1 MRTILVTGGCG
12 FIGSHTCLVLLE
24 KGYRIIIV
32 DSLINSSE
40 EIINAI
46 KSNVKVPSFTEDNL
60 IFRRGDIRDKL
71 FLENVFKEERR
82 RNMPIN
88 LVIHFAA
95 LKAVNESVQNPIEYW
110 NNNVLGTI
118 NLIEVMSK
126 NDCFKF
132 VFSSSA
138 TIYKPMLNKQI
149 CEDSEIGPINPYGNT
164 KLAIEKFLSDLFRS
178 NSNKWKIVSLRYFN
192 PVGAHN
198 SGNLGENPKGIPNNL
213 FPILLKVALKKQDYL
228 RVFGNDWPTKDGT
241 CVRDY
246 IHVMDLAEAHVSAL
260 NYLNETK
267 PNIIGINIGTGTGQS
282 ILEIIETFKKVNNCD
297 LPFKFIDR
305 RPGDAP
311 YVVANNSLAL
321 KTIKWIPSRNLE
333 DMCRDSWNYAKKQ
346 NTIMH
351 KI

>member
-1 MRTILVTGGCG
+1 MRTVLVTGGCG

-24 KGYRIIIV
+24 QGYRIIIV
-32 DSLINSSE
+32 DSLINSSV
-40 EIINAI
+40 EIINSI
-46 KSNVKVPSFTEDNL
+46 KSNAKISSFTEDNL
-60 IFRRGDIRDKL
+60 IFRNGDIRDKL
-71 FLENVFKEERR
+71 FLENVFKEAQK

-95 LKAVNESVQNPIEYW
+95 LKAVNESVHNPIEYW

-118 NLIEVMSK
+118 NLVEVMSK
-126 NDCFKF
+126 NDCFKL

-138 TIYKPMLNKQI
+138 TIYKPILNRQI

-178 NSNKWKIVSLRYFN
+178 NYSKWKIVSLRYFN
-192 PVGAHN
+192 PVGAHT

-246 IHVMDLAEAHVSAL
+246 IHVMDLAEAHASAM

-267 PNIIGINIGTGTGQS
+267 PNIIGINIGTGIGKS
-282 ILEIIETFKKVNNCD
+282 ILEIIETFKKVNDCD
-297 LPFKFIDR
+297 LPYKFIDR

-311 YVVANNSLAL
+311 YVVADNSLAF

-346 NTIMH
+346 
-351 KI
+351 K

>member
-24 KGYRIIIV
+24 QGYRIIVV
-32 DSLINSSE
+32 DSLINSSR
-40 EIINAI
+40 EIINSI
-46 KSNVKVPSFTEDNL
+46 KSNVKIPSFNEDNL

-71 FLENVFKEERR
+71 FLENIFKEERR

-118 NLIEVMSK
+118 NLIEVMSE
-126 NDCFKF
+126 NDCFKL

-138 TIYKPMLNKQI
+138 TIYKPILNRKI

-164 KLAIEKFLSDLFRS
+164 KLAIENFLSDLFRS
-178 NSNKWKIVSLRYFN
+178 NSGKWKIVSLRYFN
-192 PVGAHN
+192 PVGAHI

-213 FPILLKVALKKQDYL
+213 FPILLKVALKRQDYL

-246 IHVMDLAEAHVSAL
+246 IHVMDLAEAHASAL
-260 NYLNETK
+260 NYLKEAK
-267 PNIIGINIGTGTGQS
+267 PNIIGINIGTGIGKS
-282 ILEIIETFKKVNNCD
+282 ILELIETFKKVNNCD

-305 RPGDAP
+305 RLGDAP
-311 YVVANNSLAL
+311 YVVADNSLAL

-333 DMCRDSWNYAKKQ
+333 DICRDSWNYAKKQ
-346 NTIMH
+346 KYNNA
-351 KI
+351 